1 MSEFTPT
8 VTGTGAR
15 ARVQRFGGFLAGM
28 IMPNIGA
35 FIAWGLITALFI
47 QTGWTPVPQL
57 GGFGEMSDGT
67 PWPGLVGPII
77 KYLLP
82 ILIAYTGGRMVHGQ
96 RGAVIG
102 AVAVMGVIVATDV
115 PQFLGAMIVGP
126 IAALLLQQFDKLID
140 GRIKSGFEMLVN
152 NFSLGIF
159 GGAFAVGAFFGIAPI
174 TTAVTNGLGSAVDFL
189 VERGLL
195 PLASI
200 IIEPAKILFLNN
212 AINQGILT
220 PLGASDVQDAGK
232 SILFMLESNPGPGL
246 GILLAFLF
254 FGPRAIRPSAPAAI
268 IVQFFGGIHE
278 IYFPYVLMKPI
289 LLVAAVLGGAT
300 GIGWFSLTGVGLV
313 ASPSPGSI
321 FAYFA
326 VSARGDFPLIL
337 VGILLSAAV
346 SFVVSSILMGF
357 GRKENR
363 EAAAED
369 AAAQQQALSD
379 AQAATAAA
387 KATSKGTAGTS
398 SPNQ

>member
-1 MSEFTPT
+1 
-8 VTGTGAR
+8 
-15 ARVQRFGGFLAGM
+15 M

-47 QTGWTPVPQL
+47 ETGWTPVPQL
-57 GGFGEMSDGT
+57 GGFGVDSNGD

-77 KYLLP
+77 TYLLP
-82 ILIAYTGGRMVHGQ
+82 LLIAYTGGRMIHGQ

-102 AVAVMGVIVATDV
+102 AVGVMGVIVATDV

-126 IAALLLQQFDKLID
+126 LAAYLLKQFDRLVD

-152 NFSLGIF
+152 NFSLGII
-159 GGAFAVGAFFGIAPI
+159 GGAVAVGAFFGLAPI
-174 TTAVTNGLGSAVDFL
+174 TTALTNLFGGAVGFL
-189 VERGLL
+189 VDRGLL

-220 PLGASDVQDAGK
+220 PLGGTQAQETGK

-278 IYFPYVLMKPI
+278 IYFPYVLMKPV
-289 LLVAAVLGGAT
+289 LLVAAILGGAT
-300 GIGWFSLTGVGLV
+300 GITVFSLFQVGLV
-313 ASPSPGSI
+313 GPASPGSI
-321 FAYFA
+321 IAYTLVA
-326 VSARGDFPLIL
+326 ARGDIL
-337 VGILLSAAV
+337 PIYLGILLSAAV
-346 SFVVSSILMGF
+346 SFVVSALLMGF

-369 AAAQQQALSD
+369 AAAQQQALAD
-379 AQAATAAA
+379 AQAATAAN
-387 KATSKGTAGTS
+387 KATSKGTAAPTAS
-398 SPNQ
+398 Q

>member
-1 MSEFTPT
+1 MSEFTPA

-28 IMPNIGA
+28 VMPNIGA

-47 QTGWTPVPQL
+47 PTGWTPNATIAL
-57 GGFGEMSDGT
+57 I
-67 PWPGLVGPII
+67 VGPMITF
-77 KYLLP
+77 LLP

-96 RGAVIG
+96 RGAVI
-102 AVAVMGVIVATDV
+102 AAIAVMGVVVATDK

-126 IAALLLQQFDKLID
+126 IAALLLKQFDKLID

-159 GGAFAVGAFFGIAPI
+159 GGAFAIGAFFGIAPI
-174 TTAVTNGLGSAVDFL
+174 TTALTNALGGAVDFL

-220 PLGASDVQDAGK
+220 PLGAAQAQDAGK

-289 LLVAAVLGGAT
+289 LVLGAIAGGAT
-300 GIGWFSLTGVGLV
+300 GIAWFSLTHVGLV

-321 FAYFA
+321 IAYAA
-326 VSARGDFPLIL
+326 VSARGDFPVIL

-346 SFVVSSILMGF
+346 SFVVSSLLMGF
-357 GRKENR
+357 GRREKR
-363 EAAAED
+363 EADLED
-369 AAAQQQALSD
+369 ADAQKAALAD
-379 AQAATAAA
+379 AQAATASN
-387 KATSKGTAGTS
+387 KATSKGTNVGTPS
-398 SPNQ
+398 STN

>member
-8 VTGTGAR
+8 VTGTGIR

-28 IMPNIGA
+28 VMPNIGA

-47 QTGWTPVPQL
+47 PTGWTPNATIATIVDP
-57 GGFGEMSDGT
+57 M
-67 PWPGLVGPII
+67 I

-82 ILIAYTGGRMVHGQ
+82 VLIAYTGGRMIHGQ

-102 AVAVMGVIVATDV
+102 AIAVMGVIVATDK